1 MGKFKIGDKVKY
13 VGDSI
18 KYKNFHYTVV
28 DIRSY
33 GFIKCYCEELGY
45 NVEIVEGFIEL
56 IEDYKPKYNFK
67 YNVGDKVMLT
77 NGSIHTISSRKVYY
91 NEDKKMSLRYTLN
104 GKSNNAYFSED
115 VLTLVESV
123 NKPTY
128 VDDLKRFN
136 EKLSKDIESDKLTND
151 LDVKEKVDMKKL
163 SDIRIG
169 SKIVTIPQHNAAPK
183 KVECKTVIVTL
194 DGKDY
199 ESVCMPEDEFNLERG
214 IEVCILKSI
223 FGSTQKY
230 NKYIRKTVS
239 FYNDCEKKRAE
250 EDRIKAKREKEIA
263 RQKARKERIAE
274 KARKARVDEMSEAF
288 FNAMKSYDA
297 SITDKERNDRIAM
310 DVDKIVNVFASKGL
324 INMPNNTV
332 DNSVNDDLK

>member
-1 MGKFKIGDKVKY
+1 MNNLNTHFSDK
-13 VGDSI
+13 
-18 KYKNFHYTVV
+18 
-28 DIRSY
+28 DI
-33 GFIKCYCEELGY
+33 
-45 NVEIVEGFIEL
+45 L
-56 IEDYKPKYNFK
+56 I
-67 YNVGDKVMLT
+67 
-77 NGSIHTISSRKVYY
+77 
-91 NEDKKMSLRYTLN
+91 
-104 GKSNNAYFSED
+104 D
-115 VLTLVESV
+115 VLTSIKSLASLYHNFSIEASNDLVFDISS
-123 NKPTY
+123 
-128 VDDLKRFN
+128 DLREEIFDEQRDCYNLLYSKGWYQI
-136 EKLSKDIESDKLTND
+136 EKQPQIKLSKDIESDKLTKD

-223 FGSTQKY
+223 FGGTQKY

-263 RQKARKERIAE
+263 RQKARKERVVA

-288 FNAMKSYDA
+288 FNAMKSYDN

-310 DVDKIVNVFASKGL
+310 DIDKIVDVFASKGL
-324 INMPNNTV
+324 INMPNNT
-332 DNSVNDDLK
+332 DNTTTKYDSK